1 MDKSSMS
8 KGSNYKFAQL
18 FGYKG
23 PNEKIMEEDI
33 ISVIK
38 FDQTGKFLSL
48 GDKAGRI
55 IVFEAL

>member
-1 MDKSSMS
+1 MDKAPSS
-8 KGSNYKFAQL
+8 KGCNYKFAQL

-33 ISVIK
+33 ISVMK
-38 FDQTGKFLSL
+38 FDNSGRYLGL

-55 IVFEAL
+55 IIF